1 MNSLLAWIKTKDK
14 NNRAFRFFAVFGFL
28 NFVTFLASS
37 YLGESFQSQG
47 ENKIDFLVFYR
58 AWHYLLTDPALVY
71 AQIPNAGPTCTN
83 DFSWCTGYN
92 YGNSFPFTLAFSP
105 LSLLNAGAAGWI
117 FRSVS
122 FLSVVA
128 SAYLVY
134 KMFSKSW
141 KIASILAII
150 IFFEPL
156 PRFAFNPGDPFKY
169 LDFLPP
175 SVYIA
180 NYWAGQSDAIIL
192 FLFTLSLYFLSKDK
206 IFLSCLAYALSF
218 VKPEPIVL
226 LPVYAAI
233 VTFHFKERRERHFAL
248 KAIRSLIYVAG
259 LVLLLNVAIIL
270 YPPWL
275 SGYISLIQ
283 YRDKASMATDA
294 LTSLHE
300 FVWLYPIPIISFAY
314 VWQSTKPI
322 AKQKL
327 QSLEYNYGPLG

>member
-192 FLFTLSLYFLSKDK
+192 FLF
-206 IFLSCLAYALSF
+206 
-218 VKPEPIVL
+218 
-226 LPVYAAI
+226 
-233 VTFHFKERRERHFAL
+233 KERRERHFAL

>member
-1 MNSLLAWIKTKDK
+1 MEDRLNPCNYNLL
-14 NNRAFRFFAVFGFL
+14 RAAAAVRIQPRR
-28 NFVTFLASS
+28 
-37 YLGESFQSQG
+37 SFQISRLSSSVG
-47 ENKIDFLVFYR
+47 IHCELLGR
-58 AWHYLLTDPALVY
+58 AIGCD
-71 AQIPNAGPTCTN
+71 
-83 DFSWCTGYN
+83 
-92 YGNSFPFTLAFSP
+92 
-105 LSLLNAGAAGWI
+105 
-117 FRSVS
+117 
-122 FLSVVA
+122 
-128 SAYLVY
+128 
-134 KMFSKSW
+134 
-141 KIASILAII
+141 
-150 IFFEPL
+150 
-156 PRFAFNPGDPFKY
+156 
-169 LDFLPP
+169 
-175 SVYIA
+175 
-180 NYWAGQSDAIIL
+180 IL